1 MAMSTKRISG
11 DEAVH
16 YIPPRKRREGPPP
29 KMQPPL
35 TPMIDM
41 TFQLLLFFLL
51 TMTFREAEG
60 LIPSTLPG
68 NLSAPEESETPS
80 LVIKID
86 PAPAPAEPVGA
97 VYEVEG
103 YAFKIHQPGKLYN
116 ILWARK
122 QVAGN
127 AQTSVVI
134 EPRGDVLWEHVVNAV
149 NQAVRAKYTKIA
161 FAASR

>member
-1 MAMSTKRISG
+1 MAMSTKSVSG

-16 YIPPRKRREGPPP
+16 YVPPRKRRKRSPA

-35 TPMIDM
+35 TPMIDV

-68 NLSAPEESETPS
+68 NLAEPQESEAPS
-80 LVIKID
+80 IVIKID
-86 PAPAPAEPVGA
+86 PAPAPKEPVGA
-97 VYEVEG
+97 VYEIEG
-103 YAFKIHQPGKLYN
+103 YSFKIHEPGKLYN

-122 QVAGN
+122 KVAGD
-127 AQTSVVI
+127 AQTPVVI